1 MVLRQL
7 DIYEQKNEFG
17 PVLYIIY
24 KKYSK
29 YINDLNV
36 KAKTTKLSEENIG
49 VNFYNLGLS

>member
-7 DIYEQKNEFG
+7 DIYVQKNEFG

-36 KAKTTKLSEENIG
+36 KAKTTKQKKTEALS
-49 VNFYNLGLS
+49 LSS

>member
-7 DIYEQKNEFG
+7 DIYAQKNEFG

-36 KAKTTKLSEENIG
+36 KAKTTKQKQTEALS
-49 VNFYNLGLS
+49 LSS